1 MTRFRSVCVSAIVAA
16 MNIVS
21 APIPAPTAAAAG
33 VISNSGHMR
42 AMR

>member
-16 MNIVS
+16 MSSVT
-21 APIPAPTAAAAG
+21 APTIAPTAAAAG
-33 VISNSGHMR
+33 VISKSGHMR